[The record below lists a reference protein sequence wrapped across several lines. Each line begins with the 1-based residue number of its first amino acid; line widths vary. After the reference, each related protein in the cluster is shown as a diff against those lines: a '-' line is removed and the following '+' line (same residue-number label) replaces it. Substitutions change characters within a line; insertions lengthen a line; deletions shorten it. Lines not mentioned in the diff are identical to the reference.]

1 MLIVNSEEKIIIT
14 GKNAF
19 DIQKTF
25 ECGQCFRFDKTDDGY
40 EGVAYGKHLQLTQL
54 PCGDVAVSGV
64 TKAEFDSIFY
74 DYFDLAR
81 DYEQIDKRLALDPV
95 LCNVVPF
102 STGIRILRQQ
112 PFETLVSFIIS
123 ATNNIPRIKKIVAS
137 LCENFGEPFY
147 DDGKVYYAFPTPE
160 KLASLS
166 LSDLSVIRAGFRD
179 KYILDCARKVAD
191 GRLSLESAANTD
203 IESAAKMLMS
213 VNGVGRKVADCTLL
227 FGLGFL
233 NSFPKDVWIKRILLS
248 LYGKD
253 TNEGLDF
260 GGYDG
265 IAQQYL
271 FYYAREN
278 QIKDIT
284 KKG

>member
-1 MLIVNSEEKIIIT
+1 MQIVNSEKNLVIT

-25 ECGQCFRFDKTDDGY
+25 ECGQCFRFDKTEQGY
-40 EGVAYGKHLQLTQL
+40 EGVAYGRHLKLCQA
-54 PCGDVAVSGV
+54 PGGDVIISGI
-64 TKAEFDSIFY
+64 TQDEFDSIFY
-74 DYFDLAR
+74 DYFDLGR
-81 DYEQIDKRLALDPV
+81 DYEQIDKTLSCDPV
-95 LCNVVPF
+95 LRDIVPF

-147 DDGKVYYAFPTPE
+147 DAGKVYYAFPTPE

-166 LSDLSVIRAGFRD
+166 LSDLAVIRAGFRD
-179 KYILDCARKVAD
+179 KYILDCARKVA
-191 GRLSLESAANTD
+191 GGQLSLEAAANTD
-203 IESAAKMLMS
+203 CESAAKMLMS